1 MRPTGLSCFR
11 EQKVAGE
18 PGRAAHARERA
29 AKRSVASY
37 QPFQPPEGTPSAD
50 KASKATGA
58 GRRVLIV
65 EDNPDAR
72 RLMHRLLQ
80 MWGYDTRVAEDG
92 PSGVEAALAHRPVV
106 ALIDLGLPVLDGYEV
121 ARRIRAGSGGAAV
134 RLVALTGYGE
144 LEDRDR
150 AADAG
155 FDLHLLKPV
164 HPDRLLQALVELG
177 GPSPPTPLADDAQS
191 STSPAPI
198 APPSA

>member
-1 MRPTGLSCFR
+1 VFCI
-11 EQKVAGE
+11 AGIRDE
-18 PGRAAHARERA
+18 PGRAAHVATRG
-29 AKRSVASY
+29 AKHPVANY
-37 QPFQPPEGTPSAD
+37 QPFQPPGQVPSAD

-80 MWGYDTRVAEDG
+80 TWGYDTRVAEDG

-106 ALIDLGLPVLDGYEV
+106 ALIDLGLPGIDGYEV

-177 GPSPPTPLADDAQS
+177 GPPPPTPLAGGAQS
-191 STSPAPI
+191 SPSPAPI

>member
-1 MRPTGLSCFR
+1 VFCIAEVRN
-11 EQKVAGE
+11 E
-18 PGRAAHARERA
+18 PGRAVHAPVRGAQHPVSNRP
-29 AKRSVASY
+29 
-37 QPFQPPEGTPSAD
+37 PFQPPGQIPSAD

-106 ALIDLGLPVLDGYEV
+106 ALIDLGLPGIDGYEV

-150 AADAG
+150 AAGEG

-177 GPSPPTPLADDAQS
+177 GPPPPSPLAGGAQP
-191 STSPAPI
+191 SPSPGPI

>member
-1 MRPTGLSCFR
+1 VFCI
-11 EQKVAGE
+11 AGIRDE
-18 PGRAAHARERA
+18 PGRAAHVATRG
-29 AKRSVASY
+29 AKHPVANY
-37 QPFQPPEGTPSAD
+37 QPFQPPGQVPSAD

-80 MWGYDTRVAEDG
+80 LWGYDTRVADDG

-106 ALIDLGLPVLDGYEV
+106 ALIDLGLPGIDGYEV

-177 GPSPPTPLADDAQS
+177 GPPPPTSPLPGGIQAS
-191 STSPAPI
+191 PSTGPVGPRGA
-198 APPSA
+198 